1 MNFAFTEEQEE
12 LRETARAFLA
22 DQASSESV
30 RAAMASENGWDDGL
44 WQQLGSELGWT
55 AVQIPEEYGGLGLG
69 YVEFVALLEIM
80 GEHLVCSPYFAT
92 LAFGANAILVAAS
105 DEQKQELLP
114 PIAEGECT
122 ATLALTE
129 ASGRWDARGIET
141 VCARDGD
148 EYILN
153 GAKRYVVDGDRADL
167 LIVAARAE
175 GSEGE
180 EGISLFAVPAGT
192 AGIECKP
199 LPTVDQTRRQAEIQ
213 LAGVRVPGSARLG
226 EEGGAWPSIA
236 KTLDLAGI
244 ALAAEQVGGAQR
256 CLDEAVA
263 YANERVQFGRV
274 IGSFQSIKHKCA
286 DMMVSVEAGRS
297 AVYYAACVAAEDSDE
312 LPSVASLAQSFCS
325 DAYFRCAADSIQI
338 HGGVGFTWE
347 YDCHMHFK
355 RAKSS
360 ETLLGDPAY
369 HRELV
374 ARRIGI

>member
-12 LRETARAFLA
+12 LRETALAFLA
-22 DQASSESV
+22 DKANSEAV

-44 WQQLGSELGWT
+44 WAQLGSELGWT
-55 AVQIPEEYGGLGLG
+55 AVHIPEEYGGLGLG

-92 LAFGANAILVAAS
+92 LAFGANAILVAGS
-105 DEQKQELLP
+105 EDQKQALLP

-129 ASGRWDARGIET
+129 PTGRWDAKGIEAT
-141 VCARDGD
+141 CTADGD
-148 EYILN
+148 DYVLS
-153 GAKRYVVDGDRADL
+153 GTKRYVVDGDTAEL
-167 LIVAARAE
+167 LIIAARAP

-180 EGISLFAVPAGT
+180 AGISLFAVPADT
-192 AGIECKP
+192 EGIARKA
-199 LPTVDQTRRQAEIQ
+199 LPTVDQTRRQAEIK
-213 LAGVRVPGSARLG
+213 LSDVRVPASARLG
-226 EEGGAWPSIA
+226 GEGAGWAHVA
-236 KTLDLAGI
+236 KTLDLAGV

-297 AVYYAACVAAEDSDE
+297 AIYYAACVATEGTDE
-312 LPSVASLAQSFCS
+312 LPSVASLAQVFCS
-325 DAYFRCAADSIQI
+325 EAYFQCAADSIQI

-374 ARRIGI
+374 AKRIGI

>member
-92 LAFGANAILVAAS
+92 LAFGANAILVAGS
-105 DEQKQELLP
+105 EEQKQELLP

-129 ASGRWDARGIET
+129 ASGRWDARGIEV
-141 VCARDGD
+141 VCTRDGD
-148 EYILN
+148 EYVLS

-180 EGISLFAVPAGT
+180 EGISLFAIPADT
-192 AGIECKP
+192 AGIERKA

-213 LAGVRVPGSARLG
+213 LAGVRVPVSARLG

-256 CLDEAVA
+256 CLDQAVA

-286 DMMVSVEAGRS
+286 DMMVSIEAGRS
-297 AVYYAACVAAEDSDE
+297 AIYYAACVAAEDSDE